1 MNYKH
6 IIKSQQLRLKILKV
20 LSFIP
25 NGFMLR
31 VQYYIKQGRMLDLK
45 NPKLFTE
52 KIQWLKLHDRDERF
66 HAMVDKV
73 RAKEY
78 VANIIGEQYIVPT
91 YGVWDNVDQIDFESL
106 PEQFVLKTNT
116 GGGNLNVVICKS
128 KTYLDMNIV
137 RHKLAISGGRY
148 TSRSSGREWPYEG
161 IRKCVLAE
169 AYLQNKD
176 DAELTDYK
184 FYCFNGE
191 PMYCQVIGNRS
202 TGETIDFYDREW
214 ERQEFIGLNPDTV
227 HAAKPAAKPEN
238 LSEMLNVARKLSAG
252 RPFLRVDLY
261 NVNGKVYF
269 SELTFYPASGYGFF
283 NPPEWDRKLGDMIIL
298 PEMES

>member
-1 MNYKH
+1 MNYKA
-6 IIKSQQLRLKILKV
+6 IIKSRNLRLKL
-20 LSFIP
+20 LRMLTFIP
-25 NGFMLR
+25 NGMMLR
-31 VQYYIKQGRMLDLK
+31 IQYFIKQGKRLDLK

-52 KIQWLKLHDRDERF
+52 KIQWLKLHDRNECY

-78 VANIIGEQYIVPT
+78 VAKIIGEQYIVPT
-91 YGVWDNVDQIDFESL
+91 YGVWDSVDEVDFASL

-128 KTYLDMNIV
+128 KANLNMDVV
-137 RHKLAISGGRY
+137 RKKLAIKGGRY
-148 TSRSSGREWPYEG
+148 TTRSSGREWPYEG
-161 IRKCVLAE
+161 IRKCVFAE

-202 TGETIDFYDREW
+202 TGETIDFYDRDW
-214 ERQEFIGLNPDTV
+214 VRQEFIGLNPDTV

-238 LSEMLNVARKLSAG
+238 LLEMQDIARKLSVG

-283 NPPEWDRKLGDMIIL
+283 NPLEWDRKLGDLIKL
-298 PEMES
+298 PGKDL